1 MGSMICSH
9 PQASACTNSVGPT
22 PSHPMNTTPQKAPAP
37 GSTDHLE
44 MRAAEIAKRNG
55 NQHVTD
61 EDRKAAYS
69 ELRTTAP
76 PVAKGEP
83 VSH

>member
-9 PQASACTNSVGPT
+9 PHAFLSAIFVE
-22 PSHPMNTTPQKAPAP
+22 PSPPLPMNATPQQAPAP